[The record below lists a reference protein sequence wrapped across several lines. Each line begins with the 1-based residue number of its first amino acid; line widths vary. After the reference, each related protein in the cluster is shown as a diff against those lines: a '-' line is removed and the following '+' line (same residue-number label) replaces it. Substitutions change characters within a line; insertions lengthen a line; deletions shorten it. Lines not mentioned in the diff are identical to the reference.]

1 MPTDSYSGYL
11 KVDDQK
17 QLHYIFMKSKNDPLT
32 DPILI
37 WFNGGPGCSSLL
49 GFMNEHG
56 PWVLDDD
63 SDLDVKENPYPW
75 IANASM
81 IYLESPAGVG
91 FSPWNIQDEFMIY
104 NDMIQ
109 SEDAYIALREW
120 YKRFPEF
127 GPGDGNQNNALYIS
141 GESYGGIYSPYLA
154 W

>member
-1 MPTDSYSGYL
+1 
-11 KVDDQK
+11 
-17 QLHYIFMKSKNDPLT
+17 MKSKNDPLT

-91 FSPWNIQDEFMIY
+91 FSPWNI
-104 NDMIQ
+104 
-109 SEDAYIALREW
+109 
-120 YKRFPEF
+120 
-127 GPGDGNQNNALYIS
+127 
-141 GESYGGIYSPYLA
+141 
-154 W
+154 